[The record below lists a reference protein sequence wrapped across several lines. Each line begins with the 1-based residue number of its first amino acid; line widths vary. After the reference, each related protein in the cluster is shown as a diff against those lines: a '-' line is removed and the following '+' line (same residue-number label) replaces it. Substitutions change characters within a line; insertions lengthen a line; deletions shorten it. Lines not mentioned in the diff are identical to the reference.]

1 LIGQGRLAAPNLSKL
16 MKEIQDDAVTMIR
29 AVEAGATGEG
39 EKANARLDAIRT
51 AGLLEATSE
60 IEVSRIARLTGVAET
75 GDSLHRLV
83 MDLHKQLNRLAAS
96 CSEEILDGAHAFGLH
111 SEDRGAV
118 AAFMKGLNATRG
130 LKFNHPGLDTMATRA
145 GGRLLIQN
153 DIGTTDAHV
162 V

>member
-1 LIGQGRLAAPNLSKL
+1 AQ
-16 MKEIQDDAVTMIR
+16 
-29 AVEAGATGEG
+29 
-39 EKANARLDAIRT
+39 ARLDAIRA
-51 AGLLEATSE
+51 AGLLDARGE
-60 IEVSRIARLTGVAET
+60 IELSRIARLTGVADAG

-96 CSEEILDGAHAFGLH
+96 CAEEALDGAHVFGLNG
-111 SEDRGAV
+111 EDRAAV
-118 AAFMKGLNATRG
+118 TAFMKGLNATRG

-162 V
+162 VVIAVK